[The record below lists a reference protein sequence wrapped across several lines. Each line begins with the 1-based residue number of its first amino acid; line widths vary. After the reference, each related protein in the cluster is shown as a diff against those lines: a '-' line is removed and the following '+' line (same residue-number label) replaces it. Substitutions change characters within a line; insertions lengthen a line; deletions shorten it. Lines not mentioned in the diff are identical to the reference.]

1 MKELNK
7 DVRTRDRLIFGEYN
21 EYAYGGGVRHFE
33 DLSLAT
39 LEKLVA
45 QDFIDLDDQQNDCP
59 TVQAILG
66 FMRTYP
72 DYTAHGYTVSIERGD
87 YRVSLEG
94 VAKDREADTPEELK
108 GFIELFRFADDFCVE
123 GEMYC
128 WFD

>member
-7 DVRTRDRLIFGEYN
+7 DVRTRNKLIFGEYN

-33 DLSLAT
+33 NLSLAT

-45 QDFIDLDDQQNDCP
+45 QGFINLDDQQNDCT
-59 TVQAILG
+59 TVQAIPG

-72 DYTAHGYTVSIERGD
+72 DYTAHGYTVSIDRRD
-87 YRVSLEG
+87 YRVSLEE

-108 GFIELFRFADDFCVE
+108 GFIELFRFADDLCVE
-123 GEMYC
+123 GEIYC
-128 WFD
+128 RFD